1 MLETQPPY
9 AYPLAS
15 TLSNAAVTMHC
26 SSQPGRRARGGIA
39 RNTRSA
45 GGELADCEINP
56 FDQLMSENIQGLLL
70 SINELATS
78 AAAEGNE
85 IRLVAACEV
94 LRNSGAESF
103 CWICFVC

>member
-1 MLETQPPY
+1 
-9 AYPLAS
+9 
-15 TLSNAAVTMHC
+15 MH
-26 SSQPGRRARGGIA
+26 
-39 RNTRSA
+39 
-45 GGELADCEINP
+45 P
-56 FDQLMSENIQGLLL
+56 FDLLMSENIQGLLL

-103 CWICFVC
+103 LLDCFVC